1 MIGIFKFW
9 GSIFPRMRL
18 SEAYVTHFV
27 KNSIELHDE
36 LDKLFNKADLQLI
49 DGKLN

>member
-1 MIGIFKFW
+1 
-9 GSIFPRMRL
+9 MRL

-49 DGKLN
+49 DGKFISYLKTLR